1 MLHQAVAGHLR
12 DDRGCGNRRHDAVA
26 ADYRLHLAIERQA
39 VAAVDENITWPA
51 RERIHGTGE
60 RPQARPQDI
69 VAVDARRRRDANRD
83 LSGRRDLLEEDVAL
97 FGIEHFGIIKALR
110 YARGIED
117 HRRRHDRPG
126 PWAPA
131 RFVASGDRRE
141 PEAILPRLAGEGRA
155 TARRRF
161 FVLDHGAGFRNSVI
175 DLTYLYFSFFPAT
188 ITPITIGFRPV
199 PAGREAMQYDD
210 FRRSDNIEDRRGDE
224 APIGIP
230 GVSSGGLG
238 IGGLIIVGLIS
249 WALGIDPRLV
259 LGGLEM
265 VQGARPPMQQTGG
278 PARPA
283 GTPTDAQGQFVAAV
297 LGDSEDRWTEIFA
310 ENNRRYERPRLVLF
324 TRATRS
330 ACGFAQS
337 AMGPFYCPNDQRV
350 YLDTSF
356 FDDLQRKF
364 QGCSGAACKFSYAYV
379 ITHEIGH
386 HVQNL
391 LGILP

>member
-26 ADYRLHLAIERQA
+26 AHYRLHHAIERQA

-110 YARGIED
+110 CARGIED

-175 DLTYLYFSFFPAT
+175 DLTYLYFSFFRGQSRDCKEPT
-188 ITPITIGFRPV
+188 GPPQLLQLLSGFGRFRP
-199 PAGREAMQYDD
+199 GEKRCNTTI
-210 FRRSDNIEDRRGDE
+210 S
-224 APIGIP
+224 
-230 GVSSGGLG
+230 GVA
-238 IGGLIIVGLIS
+238 IIS
-249 WALGIDPRLV
+249 K
-259 LGGLEM
+259 
-265 VQGARPPMQQTGG
+265 T
-278 PARPA
+278 
-283 GTPTDAQGQFVAAV
+283 AAA
-297 LGDSEDRWTEIFA
+297 T
-310 ENNRRYERPRLVLF
+310 RPRSAF
-324 TRATRS
+324 PACPRAAS
-330 ACGFAQS
+330 ALAG
-337 AMGPFYCPNDQRV
+337 
-350 YLDTSF
+350 
-356 FDDLQRKF
+356 
-364 QGCSGAACKFSYAYV
+364 
-379 ITHEIGH
+379 
-386 HVQNL
+386 
-391 LGILP
+391 